1 MRGYAP
7 DSHRLTTRHGLAPP
21 LEMPF
26 ANGHCDRCAAR
37 SSIFRFGKPRSSRS
51 RARPERSSGQRPR
64 TKRSARETRR
74 CHIESAQA
82 ALGKAKRE
90 HEEIVA
96 EIEKDLAA
104 VQ

>member
-1 MRGYAP
+1 M
-7 DSHRLTTRHGLAPP
+7 
-21 LEMPF
+21 EE
-26 ANGHCDRCAAR
+26 AA
-37 SSIFRFGKPRSSRS
+37 
-51 RARPERSSGQRPR
+51 AE
-64 TKRSARETRR
+64 SARETRR